1 LCIMLYYSNNSAKF
15 LTGFHMKHSKNKTE
29 KQKIGEIGENIAVKH
44 LVKQGY
50 NILDRNFR
58 KPWGEIDIVAKKNNI
73 LYFVEVKSVSYETN
87 NDYDPENNVDDWK
100 IKRLNRAIQS
110 YLGYIRTPDEQE
122 WQINIMAIFIDLENK
137 KAKIRITE
145 DI

>member
-1 LCIMLYYSNNSAKF
+1 
-15 LTGFHMKHSKNKTE
+15 MKQNKNKTE

-58 KPWGEIDIVAKKNNI
+58 KPWGEIDIVAKKDDI
-73 LYFVEVKSVSYETN
+73 LYFVEVKTVSYETVSYETN
-87 NDYDPENNVDDWK
+87 KLNSDYDPENNVDDWK
-100 IKRLNRAIQS
+100 IKRLNKAIQS
-110 YLGYIRTPDEQE
+110 YLGYIKSSDKQE
-122 WQINIMAIFIDLENK
+122 WQINIMSVFVDLKNK

>member
-1 LCIMLYYSNNSAKF
+1 MF
-15 LTGFHMKHSKNKTE
+15 RRSKLNVSRETFFMPKIFTSE

>member
-1 LCIMLYYSNNSAKF
+1 M
-15 LTGFHMKHSKNKTE
+15 FHLKQKTE
-29 KQKIGEIGENIAVKH
+29 KQKIGEIGESIAVKH

-50 NILDRNFR
+50 KILDRNFR
-58 KPWGEIDIVAKKNNI
+58 KPWGEIDIVAKKDNI
-73 LYFVEVKSVSYETN
+73 LYFVEVKSVSYETKKFEALANQEN
-87 NDYDPENNVDDWK
+87 NDYDPENNVDDRK

-110 YLGYIRTPDEQE
+110 YLGYIYAPDEQQ

>member
-1 LCIMLYYSNNSAKF
+1 
-15 LTGFHMKHSKNKTE
+15 MKQNKNKTE

-50 NILDRNFR
+50 KILDRNFR
-58 KPWGEIDIVAKKNNI
+58 KPWGEIDIVAKKDDI
-73 LYFVEVKSVSYETN
+73 LYFVEVKTVSYETVSYETNKLVSLEN

-100 IKRLNRAIQS
+100 IKRLNKAIQS
-110 YLGYIRTPDEQE
+110 YLGYIKSSDKQE
-122 WQINIMAIFIDLENK
+122 WQINIMSVFVDLKNK

>member
-1 LCIMLYYSNNSAKF
+1 MTQRSEFGAWAENYVAQY
-15 LTGFHMKHSKNKTE
+15 LTLKKY
-29 KQKIGEIGENIAVKH
+29 EI
-44 LVKQGY
+44 LS
-50 NILDRNFR
+50 RNYR
-58 KPWGEIDIVAKKNNI
+58 KKWGEIDIVAKKNNI

-122 WQINIMAIFIDLENK
+122 WQINIMAIFIDLVEVNPK
-137 KAKIRITE
+137 KNDFDKTLITARDVLAKLLS
-145 DI
+145 D

>member
-1 LCIMLYYSNNSAKF
+1 
-15 LTGFHMKHSKNKTE
+15 MKHSKNKTE

>member
-1 LCIMLYYSNNSAKF
+1 MRTSNGVKQ
-15 LTGFHMKHSKNKTE
+15 KTE

-50 NILDRNFR
+50 KILDRNFR
-58 KPWGEIDIVAKKNNI
+58 KPWGEIDIIAKKDNI
-73 LYFVEVKSVSYETN
+73 LYFVEVKSVSYETTQN
-87 NDYDPENNVDDWK
+87 DDYDPENNVDDWK
-100 IKRLNRAIQS
+100 LKRLNRIIQS
-110 YLGYIRTPDEQE
+110 YLGYIHSPDEQQ
-122 WQINIMAIFIDLENK
+122 WQINIMAIFVDLENK

>member
-1 LCIMLYYSNNSAKF
+1 MF
-15 LTGFHMKHSKNKTE
+15 QVKHNKTE

-50 NILDRNFR
+50 KILDRNFR
-58 KPWGEIDIVAKKNNI
+58 KPWGEIDIIAKKNDI
-73 LYFVEVKSVSYETN
+73 LYFVEVKSVSYETVSYETSQ

-110 YLGYIRTPDEQE
+110 YLGFIHAPDEQQ
-122 WQINIMAIFIDLENK
+122 WQINIMAVFVDLENK

>member
-1 LCIMLYYSNNSAKF
+1 
-15 LTGFHMKHSKNKTE
+15 MKQKTE

-44 LVKQGY
+44 LVKQRY
-50 NILDRNFR
+50 KILDRNFR
-58 KPWGEIDIVAKKNNI
+58 KPWGEIDIIAKKDNI
-73 LYFVEVKSVSYETN
+73 LYFVEVKSVSYETAKF

-100 IKRLNRAIQS
+100 IKKLNRVIQS
-110 YLGYIRTPDEQE
+110 YLGYIKAPEEQQ
-122 WQINIMAIFIDLENK
+122 WQINIMAIFVDLKNK

>member
-1 LCIMLYYSNNSAKF
+1 M
-15 LTGFHMKHSKNKTE
+15 FHLKQKTE

-50 NILDRNFR
+50 KILDMNFR
-58 KPWGEIDIVAKKNNI
+58 KPWGEIDIIAKKDNI
-73 LYFVEVKSVSYETN
+73 LYFVEVKSVSYETAQ
-87 NDYDPENNVDDWK
+87 NDYDPENNVDDRK
-100 IKRLNRAIQS
+100 LKRLNRAIQS
-110 YLGYIRTPDEQE
+110 YLGYIHAPDEQQ